1 MSAQIFGEHM
11 ELIEYKDIYGL
22 YWRVRE
28 IRPSYRLL
36 LNRKTGFVELHDSN
50 FGGKC
55 MTFSLPLLPNIIDKI
70 NGTRIENATQIFRK
84 IEQEN
89 MKNDIKN
96 VQNAIDYTKYS
107 LFNL

>member
-1 MSAQIFGEHM
+1 M

-22 YWRVRE
+22 YWRVKE

-55 MTFSLPLLPNIIDKI
+55 MTFSLPLFPNIIDKI
-70 NGTRIENATQIFRK
+70 NGTRIENAYSIFRK

-89 MKNDIKN
+89 VKNDIKN
-96 VQNAIDYTKYS
+96 TQNAIDFVKYGF
-107 LFNL
+107 LNL